1 MDNRTKGIVATVLA
15 ALIWSTAGLVIKL
28 LPQDAFTI
36 IFYRAVY
43 TMLVF
48 YALFRKQ
55 VFRFNRQMWINS
67 FFYVGL
73 VITFVTSTKL
83 TTAAN
88 SIFLQYTGAA
98 YILLLEPLLFRLPL
112 KRINVWTTV
121 ICFAGM
127 ILFFLDGLSVEGGW
141 GIGLAALSGVMFAG
155 IFLGQRSNPP
165 EYHVA
170 AVFFGNIWLVLIGM
184 PSFLASAP
192 PTFDEHLMLGFLG
205 FVQMGIGYA
214 LFTYGLQRI
223 TAIEASLIA
232 MLEPLF
238 NPIWVMIGYG
248 EIPSV
253 LSWVGGA
260 IIIIALVVRLV
271 VLRYQNRRKRK
282 LGLR

>member
-1 MDNRTKGIVATVLA
+1 MDNRTKGIIATVIA
-15 ALIWSTAGLVIKL
+15 ALIWSTAGLLIKL

-36 IFYRAVY
+36 ITYRALY

-48 YALFRKQ
+48 YLLFRKE

-67 FFYVGL
+67 LFYAGL
-73 VITFVTSTKL
+73 VITFITSTKL

-98 YILLLEPLLFRLPL
+98 YILLLEPLLFKLPL
-112 KRINVWTTV
+112 RRINIWTT
-121 ICFAGM
+121 IFCLAGM

-141 GIGLAALSGVMFAG
+141 GIVLAALSGFMFAG
-155 IFLGQRSNPP
+155 LFLGQRSNAP
-165 EYHVA
+165 EYHVS

-192 PTFDEHLMLGFLG
+192 PTLDEHLMLAFLG
-205 FVQMGIGYA
+205 IIQMGIGFA

-223 TAIEASLIA
+223 TAIEASLIG

-248 EIPSV
+248 EVPSV
-253 LSWVGGA
+253 LSWVGGG
-260 IIIIALVVRLV
+260 IIITALVVRLV
-271 VLRYQNRRKRK
+271 VLRLQNRRR
-282 LGLR
+282 RRMEMR

>member
-1 MDNRTKGIVATVLA
+1 MDNRTKGIIAILIT
-15 ALIWSTAGLVIKL
+15 ALIWSTAGLFIKL

-48 YALFRKQ
+48 YALFRNE

-67 FFYVGL
+67 FFYAGL

-98 YILLLEPLLFRLPL
+98 YILLLEPILFKQPL
-112 KRINVWTTV
+112 KRINVWTTL
-121 ICFAGM
+121 ICFGGM
-127 ILFFLDGLSVEGGW
+127 TLFFLDGLSVEGGW
-141 GIGLAALSGVMFAG
+141 GIALAALSGVMFAG

-170 AVFFGNIWLVLIGM
+170 AVFFGNVWLILIGM
-184 PSFLASAP
+184 PSFIASAP
-192 PTFDEHLMLGFLG
+192 PTFDEHLMLAFLG
-205 FVQMGIGYA
+205 IVQMGVGYA

-223 TAIEASLIA
+223 TAIEASLIG

-253 LSWVGGA
+253 FSWIGGG
-260 IIIIALVVRLV
+260 IIIMALVVRLV
-271 VLRYQNRRKRK
+271 VLRFQNRRR
-282 LGLR
+282 RRIEMR